1 MIVISALIILWIS
14 GFDGHRDTPFEALH
28 CILLGVVKYLYRDAI
43 ASVPSGQHSNLY
55 ARWASFDTRGL
66 YCAPV
71 QPVTMVQYARSL
83 VGKEFRVV
91 LQAAPFVLFEYI
103 SPEHRQLWTLSAHL
117 SSYIFQHEIT
127 NKAEYLAELKT
138 LVDRFLAQI
147 IKMTAQWSN
156 KPKLHM
162 LTHLAYSIERFGP
175 AILFATEIFESFN
188 GVLRAASVHTN
199 RHSPG
204 RDIATSFLDDNLLR
218 VLVTGASF
226 EDSKL
231 NIRTCAGPKVL
242 EVFEA
247 PAIQKGLG
255 WNPDWDKATE
265 ISARCKGGINST
277 FPIPK
282 MPAHSK

>member
-1 MIVISALIILWIS
+1 M
-14 GFDGHRDTPFEALH
+14 
-28 CILLGVVKYLYRDAI
+28 YRDAI
-43 ASVPSGQHSNLY
+43 ASIPAGQHQQLY
-55 ARWASFDTRGL
+55 AQWASFDTSGL
-66 YCAPV
+66 YCPPI

-91 LQAAPFVLFEYI
+91 LQAAPFVLFQYI
-103 SPEHRQLWTLSAHL
+103 SSEHRVLWTLLAHL
-117 SSYIFQHEIT
+117 ASYIFQHEIS
-127 NKAEYLAELKT
+127 NKSEYLAELKL

-147 IKMTAQWSN
+147 VKMSARWTN

-162 LTHLAYSIERFGP
+162 LTHLAHSIERFGP

-204 RDIATSFLDDNLLR
+204 RDIATSFLDDALLR
-218 VLVTGASF
+218 VLMTGSTF

-231 NIRTCAGPKVL
+231 NIRTCAGSKVL
-242 EVFEA
+242 QVFDS

-255 WNPDWDKATE
+255 WNKDWDQQTPTKAKC
-265 ISARCKGGINST
+265 ANY
-277 FPIPK
+277 FV
-282 MPAHSK
+282 